1 LKNLEENTIF
11 NVSDEGTIA
20 EMIVLAL
27 ILLSL
32 LIELVRAIY
41 KIQYFVRDYKSNF
54 YGNMINQN
62 ESSKLDDHKIKFSRP
77 NQVVDVNNYKP
88 ILLNNKNE

>member
-1 LKNLEENTIF
+1 MF
-11 NVSDEGTIA
+11 
-20 EMIVLAL
+20 VLAL

-32 LIELVRAIY
+32 LIELVRAVY

-62 ESSKLDDHKIKFSRP
+62 ESSKLDDHKFKLARP
-77 NQVVDVNNYKP
+77 NQVADINNYKP